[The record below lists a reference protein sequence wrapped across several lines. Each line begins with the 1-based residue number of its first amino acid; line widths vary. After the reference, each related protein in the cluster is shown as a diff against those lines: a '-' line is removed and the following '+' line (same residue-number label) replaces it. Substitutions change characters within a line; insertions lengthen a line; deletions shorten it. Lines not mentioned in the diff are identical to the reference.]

1 MSTTTTHVHTQYET
15 EKVKME
21 INGKPY
27 YVKSKGNIPYLYDID
42 THDEVGY
49 WSSKKGQYIM
59 FSLYNRMMRDK
70 YQHKV
75 EEGITTYSSDGDNG
89 STTESETT
97 EMGDDSGS
105 ESSSSSL
112 REEPLSQEEEEP
124 LSQEEE
130 EEESM
135 VETKN
140 KTNTYSLIFL
150 FLILFVYLTLQNEF
164 RSIYFDFVFLILI
177 NLLNTLKVFEMLNDG
192 DE

>member
-70 YQHKV
+70 YQHKG
-75 EEGITTYSSDGDNG
+75 EEGIATYSSDGDNG

-112 REEPLSQEEEEP
+112 SQEEEEP

-130 EEESM
+130 EEESR

-140 KTNTYSLIFL
+140 KQNTYSLIFL
-150 FLILFVYLTLQNEF
+150 FLILFVYLTLQKEF

-177 NLLNTLKVFEMLNDG
+177 NLLNTLKVVEMLNHD
-192 DE
+192 DK